1 MASTMV
7 NFRLDNDVKAN
18 MEKACKEMGL
28 SMTAAFTIFATKVAR
43 EHRIPF
49 EVTAETPNEKTIN
62 AIKNVLDSKEMSR
75 SFSSVKELMEDLN
88 ADD

>member
-7 NFRLDNDVKAN
+7 NFRLDSDVKAN

-43 EHRIPF
+43 ERRIPF
-49 EVTAETPNEKTIN
+49 EVTAETPNETTIN
-62 AIKNVLDSKEMSR
+62 AMKNVLDSKEMSR
-75 SFSSVKELMEDLN
+75 SFGSVKELTEDLN
-88 ADD
+88 ADN

>member
-7 NFRLDNDVKAN
+7 NFRLDNDVKTN

-49 EVTAETPNEKTIN
+49 EVTAETPNETTIN
-62 AIKNVLDSKEMSR
+62 AMKNVLNSKEMSR
-75 SFSSVKELMEDLN
+75 SFGSVKELMEDLN

>member
-7 NFRLDNDVKAN
+7 NFRLDNDVKTN

-43 EHRIPF
+43 ERRIPF
-49 EVTAETPNEKTIN
+49 EVTAEAPNETTIN
-62 AIKNVLDSKEMSR
+62 AMKNVLDSKDMSR

>member
-7 NFRLDNDVKAN
+7 NFRLDNDVKTN

-43 EHRIPF
+43 ERRIPF
-49 EVTAETPNEKTIN
+49 EVTAETTNETTIN
-62 AIKNVLDSKEMSR
+62 AMKNVLNSKEMSR
-75 SFSSVKELMEDLN
+75 SFGSVKELMEDLN

>member
-7 NFRLDNDVKAN
+7 NFRLDNDVKTN

-43 EHRIPF
+43 ARRIPF
-49 EVTAETPNEKTIN
+49 EVTAETPNETTIN
-62 AIKNVLDSKEMSR
+62 AMKNVLNSKEMSR
-75 SFSSVKELMEDLN
+75 SFGSVKELMEDLN

>member
-7 NFRLDNDVKAN
+7 NFRLDNDVKTN

-43 EHRIPF
+43 GRRIPF
-49 EVTAETPNEKTIN
+49 EVTAETPNETTIN
-62 AIKNVLDSKEMSR
+62 AMKNVLNSKEMSR
-75 SFSSVKELMEDLN
+75 SFGSVKELMEDLN

>member
-7 NFRLDNDVKAN
+7 NFRLDNDVKTN

-43 EHRIPF
+43 ERRIPF
-49 EVTAETPNEKTIN
+49 EVTAEAPNETTSN
-62 AIKNVLDSKEMSR
+62 AMKNVLDSKEMSR
-75 SFSSVKELMEDLN
+75 SFGSVKELTEDLN
-88 ADD
+88 ADN

>member
-7 NFRLDNDVKAN
+7 NFRLDNDVKTN

-43 EHRIPF
+43 ERRIPF
-49 EVTAETPNEKTIN
+49 EGTAETPNETTIN
-62 AIKNVLDSKEMSR
+62 AMKNVLNSKEMSR
-75 SFSSVKELMEDLN
+75 SFGSVKELMEDLN